1 MTLVDS
7 VFPVIGVVL
16 SNALYFAPLP
26 AVISAARS
34 GVLGPSSV
42 LPQAV
47 MVISTTAWVF
57 YALSVPNFYITA
69 ANVPGVIS
77 SVYAISITL
86 PLIPR
91 DRLREREQVQA
102 VLVGGAAI
110 DLFLWVFL
118 IASEASAEHR
128 SAVLGLYGSLICIV
142 LFASPLATVR
152 DVIATRNS
160 ASIYAPLTFA
170 QVINCGT
177 WTAYGLAVG
186 DIWVWGPNAAGFA
199 LGLAQLSLKLTYP
212 ARGSNEARP
221 FFGAARA
228 AGGKCSDADSD
239 EP

>member
-7 VFPVIGVVL
+7 VFPVVGVVL

-34 GVLGPSSV
+34 GVLGPSSA

-118 IASEASAEHR
+118 IASEAR
-128 SAVLGLYGSLICIV
+128 
-142 LFASPLATVR
+142 R
-152 DVIATRNS
+152 
-160 ASIYAPLTFA
+160 APLR
-170 QVINCGT
+170 
-177 WTAYGLAVG
+177 
-186 DIWVWGPNAAGFA
+186 GPRPVRLTDLHCALRVAARDRA
-199 LGLAQLSLKLTYP
+199 RRNRNAQLRLDLRTAHVRAGHQLRHVDRIRP
-212 ARGSNEARP
+212 CRRRHMGVGAQRGGLRARA
-221 FFGAARA
+221 GAAVAQAHIPRA
-228 AGGKCSDADSD
+228 RRQ
-239 EP
+239 